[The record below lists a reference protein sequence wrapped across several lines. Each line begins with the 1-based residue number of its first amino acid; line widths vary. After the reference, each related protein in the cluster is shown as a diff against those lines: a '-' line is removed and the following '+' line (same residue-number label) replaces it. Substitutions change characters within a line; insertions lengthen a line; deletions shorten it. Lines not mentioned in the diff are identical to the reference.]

1 MNNDDKNTEKPT
13 EETTQEGAKSFTLL
27 YVAMGC
33 FAAACILFAL
43 SFFIYGAGVYLL
55 IASLTC
61 SLAAMS
67 FVNGQKR
74 KATNKL
80 CKVLQILSYII
91 MFAAVAVFV
100 WGTATVNAAK

>member
-1 MNNDDKNTEKPT
+1 MDKDDKNTEKPA

-43 SFFIYGAGVYLL
+43 SFFIYGAGVYML

-61 SLAAMS
+61 SLAAVS

-74 KATNKL
+74 RATSKL
-80 CKVLQILSYII
+80 CKVLQIFSYIV
-91 MFAAVAVFV
+91 MFAALAVFV
-100 WGTATVNAAK
+100 IGAGFGSASN